1 MEFSNEYYARLIV
14 MEGFRAKA
22 YRCPSGVW
30 TIGYGT
36 TTGVKEGMVVNQN
49 QAFKLLQDDSSKLE
63 RLINKLGVDFTQNQF
78 DAIGL
83 FCYNC
88 GFPAFKR
95 TTDMT
100 RELKSCGCNGST
112 AKAKSSWDWNV
123 GATLKLIFI
132 LVFSVMLVGCKT
144 AQPISIKTL
153 HVSIYVRDSVI
164 INN

>member
-88 GFPAFKR
+88 GFPAFRSSTLFRVIKNNRYDKR
-95 TTDMT
+95 IKELWMQWKYSKGKVFLGLERR
-100 RELKSCGCNGST
+100 REVEVNLYLG
-112 AKAKSSWDWNV
+112 V
-123 GATLKLIFI
+123 
-132 LVFSVMLVGCKT
+132 
-144 AQPISIKTL
+144 
-153 HVSIYVRDSVI
+153 
-164 INN
+164 

>member
-88 GFPAFKR
+88 GFPAFKSSTLFKVIKR
-95 TTDMT
+95 NRYDKRIKELWMQWKYSKGKVLLGLERR
-100 RELKSCGCNGST
+100 REVEVNLYLG
-112 AKAKSSWDWNV
+112 V
-123 GATLKLIFI
+123 
-132 LVFSVMLVGCKT
+132 
-144 AQPISIKTL
+144 
-153 HVSIYVRDSVI
+153 
-164 INN
+164 

>member
-88 GFPAFKR
+88 GFPAFKSSTLFR
-95 TTDMT
+95 VIKNNRYDKRIKELWMQWKYSKGKVLLGLERR
-100 RELKSCGCNGST
+100 REVEVNLYLG
-112 AKAKSSWDWNV
+112 V
-123 GATLKLIFI
+123 
-132 LVFSVMLVGCKT
+132 
-144 AQPISIKTL
+144 
-153 HVSIYVRDSVI
+153 
-164 INN
+164 

>member
-36 TTGVKEGMVVNQN
+36 TTGVKEGMVLNQN

-88 GFPAFKR
+88 GFPAFKSSTLFR
-95 TTDMT
+95 VIKKNRYDKRIKELWMQWKYSKGKVLLGLERR
-100 RELKSCGCNGST
+100 REVEVNLYLG
-112 AKAKSSWDWNV
+112 V
-123 GATLKLIFI
+123 
-132 LVFSVMLVGCKT
+132 
-144 AQPISIKTL
+144 
-153 HVSIYVRDSVI
+153 
-164 INN
+164 

>member
-36 TTGVKEGMVVNQN
+36 TTGVKQGMVINQN

-63 RLINKLGVDFTQNQF
+63 RLINKLSVAFTQNQF
-78 DAIGL
+78 DAVGL

-88 GFPAFKR
+88 GFNAFKCSTLFKVIKANTYDKR
-95 TTDMT
+95 IKELWLQWKYSKGKVLRGLERR
-100 RELKSCGCNGST
+100 REVEVNLYFG
-112 AKAKSSWDWNV
+112 V
-123 GATLKLIFI
+123 
-132 LVFSVMLVGCKT
+132 
-144 AQPISIKTL
+144 
-153 HVSIYVRDSVI
+153 
-164 INN
+164 

>member
-36 TTGVKEGMVVNQN
+36 TTGVKKGMIVNQN

-88 GFPAFKR
+88 GFPAFKSSTLFKVIKNNR
-95 TTDMT
+95 YDK
-100 RELKSCGCNGST
+100 RIKELWLQWKYSKGKVLRGFERRRQVEVNLYLG
-112 AKAKSSWDWNV
+112 V
-123 GATLKLIFI
+123 
-132 LVFSVMLVGCKT
+132 
-144 AQPISIKTL
+144 
-153 HVSIYVRDSVI
+153 
-164 INN
+164 

>member
-88 GFPAFKR
+88 GFPAFRSSTLFRVIKKNRYDKR
-95 TTDMT
+95 IKELWMQWKYSKGKVLLGLERR
-100 RELKSCGCNGST
+100 REVEVNLYLG
-112 AKAKSSWDWNV
+112 V
-123 GATLKLIFI
+123 
-132 LVFSVMLVGCKT
+132 
-144 AQPISIKTL
+144 
-153 HVSIYVRDSVI
+153 
-164 INN
+164 

>member
-88 GFPAFKR
+88 GFPAFRSSTLFRVIKNNRYDKR
-95 TTDMT
+95 IKELWLQWKYSKGKVLLGLERR
-100 RELKSCGCNGST
+100 REVEVNLYLG
-112 AKAKSSWDWNV
+112 V
-123 GATLKLIFI
+123 
-132 LVFSVMLVGCKT
+132 
-144 AQPISIKTL
+144 
-153 HVSIYVRDSVI
+153 
-164 INN
+164 

>member
-88 GFPAFKR
+88 GFPAFRSSTLFRVIKNNRYDKR
-95 TTDMT
+95 IKELWMQWKYSKGKVLLGLERR
-100 RELKSCGCNGST
+100 REVEVNLYLG
-112 AKAKSSWDWNV
+112 V
-123 GATLKLIFI
+123 
-132 LVFSVMLVGCKT
+132 
-144 AQPISIKTL
+144 
-153 HVSIYVRDSVI
+153 
-164 INN
+164 

>member
-36 TTGVKEGMVVNQN
+36 TNGVKEGMVVNQN

-88 GFPAFKR
+88 GFPAFKSSTLFR
-95 TTDMT
+95 VIKNNRYDKRIKELWMQWKYSKGKVLLGLERR
-100 RELKSCGCNGST
+100 REVEVNLYLG
-112 AKAKSSWDWNV
+112 V
-123 GATLKLIFI
+123 
-132 LVFSVMLVGCKT
+132 
-144 AQPISIKTL
+144 
-153 HVSIYVRDSVI
+153 
-164 INN
+164 

>member
-63 RLINKLGVDFTQNQF
+63 RLINQLGVDFTQNQF

-88 GFPAFKR
+88 GFPAFKSSTLFR
-95 TTDMT
+95 VIKNNRYDKRIKELWMQWKYSKGKVLLGLERR
-100 RELKSCGCNGST
+100 REVEVNLYLG
-112 AKAKSSWDWNV
+112 V
-123 GATLKLIFI
+123 
-132 LVFSVMLVGCKT
+132 
-144 AQPISIKTL
+144 
-153 HVSIYVRDSVI
+153 
-164 INN
+164 

>member
-63 RLINKLGVDFTQNQF
+63 RRINTQNQF

-88 GFPAFKR
+88 GFPAFRSSTLFRVIKNNRYDKR
-95 TTDMT
+95 IKELWMQWKYSKGKVLLGLERR
-100 RELKSCGCNGST
+100 REVEVNLYLG
-112 AKAKSSWDWNV
+112 V
-123 GATLKLIFI
+123 
-132 LVFSVMLVGCKT
+132 
-144 AQPISIKTL
+144 
-153 HVSIYVRDSVI
+153 
-164 INN
+164 

>member
-14 MEGFRAKA
+14 MEGFRTKA

-88 GFPAFKR
+88 GFPAFKSSTLFR
-95 TTDMT
+95 VIKNNRYDKRIKELWMQWKYSKGKVLLGLERR
-100 RELKSCGCNGST
+100 REVEVNLYLG
-112 AKAKSSWDWNV
+112 V
-123 GATLKLIFI
+123 
-132 LVFSVMLVGCKT
+132 
-144 AQPISIKTL
+144 
-153 HVSIYVRDSVI
+153 
-164 INN
+164 

>member
-22 YRCPSGVW
+22 YRCPSGVC

-88 GFPAFKR
+88 GFPAFKSSTLFR
-95 TTDMT
+95 VIKKNRYDKRIKELWMQWKYSKGKALLGLERR
-100 RELKSCGCNGST
+100 REVEVNLYLG
-112 AKAKSSWDWNV
+112 V
-123 GATLKLIFI
+123 
-132 LVFSVMLVGCKT
+132 
-144 AQPISIKTL
+144 
-153 HVSIYVRDSVI
+153 
-164 INN
+164 

>member
-63 RLINKLGVDFTQNQF
+63 RLINKLVVDFTQNQF

-88 GFPAFKR
+88 GFPAFKSSTLFR
-95 TTDMT
+95 VIKNNRYDKRIKELWMQWKYSKGKVLLGLERR
-100 RELKSCGCNGST
+100 REVEVNLYLG
-112 AKAKSSWDWNV
+112 V
-123 GATLKLIFI
+123 
-132 LVFSVMLVGCKT
+132 
-144 AQPISIKTL
+144 
-153 HVSIYVRDSVI
+153 
-164 INN
+164 